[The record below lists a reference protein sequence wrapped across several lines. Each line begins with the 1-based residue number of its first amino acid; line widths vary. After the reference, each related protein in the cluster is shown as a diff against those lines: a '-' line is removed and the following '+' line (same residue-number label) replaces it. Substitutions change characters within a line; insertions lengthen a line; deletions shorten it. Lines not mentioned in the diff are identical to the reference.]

1 MENTKMNDSIILVND
16 EDDEIGFCEKM
27 EVHQKGQLHRAFSLF
42 IVDSNLNVLIQ
53 KRAKNK
59 YHSGGL
65 WTNACCSHPR
75 KGEDIERSIRK
86 RVLEELG
93 IDIMDSSSFVLTELG
108 KFKYIKHFDGCT
120 EYEIDHVFLLELP
133 SNIELHPNAAEV
145 EELNWVNI
153 FDLGDRLLNNPDD
166 MARFNVDEIAN
177 AIANGIE
184 EVIPPSQEG
193 QGGPNETPPAPPSSG
208 GLPYPMPNYDL
219 SYGATGDGVR
229 WLQWY
234 LNRLGYLDT
243 PQEIDGIFGARTQAA
258 LENFQRDAGI
268 RADGIAGR
276 VTRAAL
282 IAALS

>member
-27 EVHQKGQLHRAFSLF
+27 EVHQKGQLHRAFSLL
-42 IVDSNLNVLIQ
+42 IVDSNLNFLIQ

-93 IDIMDSSSFVLTELG
+93 VDIMDSSSFVLTELG

-166 MARFNVDEIAN
+166 FTAWFPAVYDMYIQ
-177 AIANGIE
+177 E
-184 EVIPPSQEG
+184 ELWNPTMYWPLYGEKLGDLLQQQKENICCISFG
-193 QGGPNETPPAPPSSG
+193 KNE
-208 GLPYPMPNYDL
+208 
-219 SYGATGDGVR
+219 
-229 WLQWY
+229 
-234 LNRLGYLDT
+234 
-243 PQEIDGIFGARTQAA
+243 
-258 LENFQRDAGI
+258 
-268 RADGIAGR
+268 
-276 VTRAAL
+276 
-282 IAALS
+282 